1 MKFFSEISMNNVLNR
16 TLEMNKS
23 DCKLLS
29 LGCTCKYKSNNI
41 RCNKIKRTD
50 CKEYRTHRTTY
61 CC

>member
-1 MKFFSEISMNNVLNR
+1 MNNVLNR
-16 TLEMNKS
+16 ILEMNKS

-50 CKEYRTHRTTY
+50 CKENRTHRTSY